1 MARMPKLLRQLLQ
14 NDEANQN
21 DEQVVLREETDQT
34 GLAQGDGAL
43 GAERLREDGSERS
56 FWQTM
61 AGTGETS
68 ESAQSAARV
77 QSEARIDTGTAS
89 QPDAEPDAMPAETQV
104 QAPAMQGE
112 MADDSSQA
120 NSASAR
126 QGGGTNGAAI
136 DTAADEGPGD
146 QMQPEGDVEQRANF
160 ADTATTMAA
169 PELNPADMQPT
180 ETASAIDAVPEIQ
193 DTEGAPA
200 DDRPARDPAAEPILA
215 PGEGA
220 RNSFAASGETST
232 DQGGGSAQASVAPRD
247 LPEAGP
253 GTGQGNGNQGN
264 GNANGL
270 NGTQGN
276 GNANGNANGNNGQGN
291 GNAQEPAAEANG
303 NGNANGQN
311 GTQGNG
317 NANANANGNNGQGNG
332 NAQAAPSQ
340 EQAAPAQ
347 EPAAPAAETEPVA
360 EEAAGNGQANGNGNG
375 QGNGNSNSNGNG
387 QGNAQATPS
396 QEPVAPAQEPAAP
409 EAEAGPAVEQVA
421 PVEVEEAPEPE
432 TEAEAEFLAEEAAGI
447 EPGSTGNQ
455 GNGQDN
461 DTGPGQG
468 NGNGNGATQGAGSQE
483 PAAQAR
489 ETAAPSAPVIEAG
502 PAVEQAAP
510 VETISGGSGSDTL
523 TGGDGIDAISG
534 GEGSDR
540 ISGGGDDQL
549 DGGTGNDRMSGGDGA
564 DTISGGE
571 GRDYVRGGAGDDRLD
586 GGTGNDQIDGGTGR
600 DRLDGGSGDDILLGG
615 ADKDSLKGGDGSDQL
630 DGGSG
635 KDRLDGG
642 KGDDILLG
650 GEGKDSLKGGDGDDV
665 LDGGEGSDKL
675 DGGRGFDTAVF
686 DGNASD
692 YRVTEGR
699 RGIEFEDLRE
709 GGSVDTVRNVEA
721 FEFADQT
728 LSVDEVVEAMIAGW
742 SDTFGS
748 SDSAGTQDMGG
759 DTLFGD
765 GGIGNSAMTGI
776 TTSRWAANTSLPN
789 AETMSADGGWTADQ
803 NSSTEPVVEGG
814 GETFGD
820 NAAGA
825 ITTEDSNQMAQQN
838 IDSVDYSG
846 G

>member
-276 GNANGNANGNNGQGN
+276 GNANANANGNNGQGN

-311 GTQGNG
+311 GAQGNG
-317 NANANANGNNGQGNG
+317 NANANANGQNGTQGNGNANANGNNGQGNG

-375 QGNGNSNSNGNG
+375 QGN
-387 QGNAQATPS
+387 
-396 QEPVAPAQEPAAP
+396 
-409 EAEAGPAVEQVA
+409 
-421 PVEVEEAPEPE
+421 
-432 TEAEAEFLAEEAAGI
+432 
-447 EPGSTGNQ
+447 
-455 GNGQDN
+455 
-461 DTGPGQG
+461 
-468 NGNGNGATQGAGSQE
+468 
-483 PAAQAR
+483 
-489 ETAAPSAPVIEAG
+489 
-502 PAVEQAAP
+502 
-510 VETISGGSGSDTL
+510 
-523 TGGDGIDAISG
+523 
-534 GEGSDR
+534 
-540 ISGGGDDQL
+540 
-549 DGGTGNDRMSGGDGA
+549 
-564 DTISGGE
+564 
-571 GRDYVRGGAGDDRLD
+571 
-586 GGTGNDQIDGGTGR
+586 
-600 DRLDGGSGDDILLGG
+600 
-615 ADKDSLKGGDGSDQL
+615 
-630 DGGSG
+630 
-635 KDRLDGG
+635 
-642 KGDDILLG
+642 
-650 GEGKDSLKGGDGDDV
+650 
-665 LDGGEGSDKL
+665 
-675 DGGRGFDTAVF
+675 
-686 DGNASD
+686 
-692 YRVTEGR
+692 
-699 RGIEFEDLRE
+699 
-709 GGSVDTVRNVEA
+709 
-721 FEFADQT
+721 
-728 LSVDEVVEAMIAGW
+728 
-742 SDTFGS
+742 
-748 SDSAGTQDMGG
+748 
-759 DTLFGD
+759 
-765 GGIGNSAMTGI
+765 
-776 TTSRWAANTSLPN
+776 
-789 AETMSADGGWTADQ
+789 
-803 NSSTEPVVEGG
+803 
-814 GETFGD
+814 
-820 NAAGA
+820 
-825 ITTEDSNQMAQQN
+825 
-838 IDSVDYSG
+838 
-846 G
+846 

>member
-264 GNANGL
+264 GNANAL

-291 GNAQEPAAEANG
+291 GNAQKPAAEANG

-317 NANANANGNNGQGNG
+317 NANANANGQNGTQGNGNANANGNNGQGNG

-347 EPAAPAAETEPVA
+347 EPAAPAAEPEPVA
-360 EEAAGNGQANGNGNG
+360 
-375 QGNGNSNSNGNG
+375 
-387 QGNAQATPS
+387 
-396 QEPVAPAQEPAAP
+396 
-409 EAEAGPAVEQVA
+409 EQVA